1 MSELEGYWGPI
12 VGLALGLRK
21 GQAHSF
27 ITLKK
32 KAYNISPT
40 TKIFRPRKIRLT
52 RTDADKNSSYLPL
65 APR

>member
-32 KAYNISPT
+32 KSLQREHWWI
-40 TKIFRPRKIRLT
+40 I
-52 RTDADKNSSYLPL
+52 
-65 APR
+65 